1 MGRNGTDS
9 KAGGPAGP
17 ALEPGYWRR
26 KTLAQMSDAEWEA
39 LCDGCGRC
47 CLVLIEEEDVGDI
60 WETDVHCRLYD
71 PAARRCRDYA
81 NRHENVPD
89 CVRLSAATVPQLPW
103 MPETCAYRL
112 VAEGRDLFDW
122 HPLVS
127 GDPDGAAKAG
137 VAVPKRGTRAED
149 RVSDALEDRITR
161 RRFKAPRRR
170 G

>member
-1 MGRNGTDS
+1 PQAAARRGFSSAISHPEGTRGR
-9 KAGGPAGP
+9 
-17 ALEPGYWRR
+17 RR
-26 KTLAQMSDAEWEA
+26 NF
-39 LCDGCGRC
+39 
-47 CLVLIEEEDVGDI
+47 
-60 WETDVHCRLYD
+60 
-71 PAARRCRDYA
+71 RRCRDYA